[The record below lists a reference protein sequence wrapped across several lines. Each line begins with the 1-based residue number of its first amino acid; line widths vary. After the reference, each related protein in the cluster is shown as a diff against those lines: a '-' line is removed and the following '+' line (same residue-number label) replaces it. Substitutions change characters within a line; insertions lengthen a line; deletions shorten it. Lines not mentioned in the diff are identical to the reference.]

1 MKNIIT
7 IALLLTIMSFGSCKK
22 KATAPESATTT
33 AAPEDKTIKVQY
45 RVSAPSGQ
53 MSVKYTF
60 NEGGVVKTTKT
71 TVNRLTYSFSFEW
84 SKGEMLSL
92 HASNVVASTKAV
104 TVEIYV
110 NGVLFKSGTTDE
122 EGGVAS
128 AEGIY
133 N

>member
-7 IALLLTIMSFGSCKK
+7 FALLLTIVSFGSSCKK
-22 KATAPESATTT
+22 KNAAPETTT
-33 AAPEDKTIKVQY
+33 VSAPEDKTIKVQY

-53 MSVKYTF
+53 MDVKYTF
-60 NEGGVVKTTKT
+60 NEGGIVKTVAQ

-84 SKGEMLSL
+84 SKGEKLSL
-92 HASNVVASTKAV
+92 HASNTTPSVKAV

-110 NGVLFKSGTTDE
+110 NGVLFKSGQTDD
-122 EGGVAS
+122 EGGIAS